1 MLKAIKIGGIRYAV
15 IADNRL
21 IDSLRSGEMRHM
33 RAEIAVLP
41 DATPELLPQTLWHEV
56 LHAVLLHAGERQHDE
71 TVLDVLAYGIV
82 QVLRDNPV
90 FAQMTVAT
98 HD

>member
-1 MLKAIKIGGIRYAV
+1 MLDAIKIGGIRYAV
-15 IADNRL
+15 VADNRL

-56 LHAVLLHAGERQHDE
+56 LHGVLLHAGIKDHDE
-71 TVLDVLAYGIV
+71 TQIDVIAYGIV
-82 QVLRDNPV
+82 QVLRDNPALV
-90 FAQMTVAT
+90 ELTCRT
-98 HD
+98 R

>member
-1 MLKAIKIGGIRYAV
+1 MLDAIKIGGIRYTV
-15 IADNRL
+15 LADNRL

-56 LHAVLLHAGERQHDE
+56 LHGVLLHAGIKDHDE
-71 TVLDVLAYGIV
+71 TQIDVIAYGIV
-82 QVLRDNPV
+82 QVLRDNPALV
-90 FAQMTVAT
+90 EMTCRT
-98 HD
+98 P

>member
-1 MLKAIKIGGIRYAV
+1 MLDAIKIGGIRYTV
-15 IADNRL
+15 LADNRL

-56 LHAVLLHAGERQHDE
+56 LHGVLLHAGIKDHDE
-71 TVLDVLAYGIV
+71 TQIDVIAYGIV
-82 QVLRDNPV
+82 QVLRDNPALV
-90 FAQMTVAT
+90 ELTCRT
-98 HD
+98 R

>member
-1 MLKAIKIGGIRYAV
+1 MLDAIKIGGIRYTV
-15 IADNRL
+15 LADNRL

-56 LHAVLLHAGERQHDE
+56 LHGVLLHAGIKDHDE
-71 TVLDVLAYGIV
+71 TQIDVIAYGIV
-82 QVLRDNPV
+82 QVLRDNPALV
-90 FAQMTVAT
+90 ELTCRT
-98 HD
+98 P

>member
-1 MLKAIKIGGIRYAV
+1 MLDVIKIGGIRYAV
-15 IADNRL
+15 VADNRL

-56 LHAVLLHAGERQHDE
+56 LHGVLLHAGIKDHDE
-71 TVLDVLAYGIV
+71 TQIDVIAYGIV
-82 QVLRDNPV
+82 QVLRDNPALV
-90 FAQMTVAT
+90 ELTCRT
-98 HD
+98 P

>member
-1 MLKAIKIGGIRYAV
+1 MLDVIKIGGIRYAV
-15 IADNRL
+15 VADNRL

-56 LHAVLLHAGERQHDE
+56 LHGVLLHAGIKDHDE
-71 TVLDVLAYGIV
+71 TQIDVIAYGIV
-82 QVLRDNPV
+82 QVLRDNPALV
-90 FAQMTVAT
+90 EMTCRT
-98 HD
+98 P

>member
-1 MLKAIKIGGIRYAV
+1 MLRAIKIGGIRYAV

-56 LHAVLLHAGERQHDE
+56 LHAVLLHAGIKDHDE
-71 TVLDVLAYGIV
+71 TQIDVIAYGIV

-90 FAQMTVAT
+90 FTQMTVAT

>member
-1 MLKAIKIGGIRYAV
+1 MLDAIKIGGIRYAV
-15 IADNRL
+15 VADNRL

-56 LHAVLLHAGERQHDE
+56 LHGVLLHAGIKDHDE
-71 TVLDVLAYGIV
+71 TQIDVIAYGIV
-82 QVLRDNPV
+82 QVLRDNPALV
-90 FAQMTVAT
+90 ELTCRT
-98 HD
+98 P